1 MRLRKALVTVS
12 LILVA
17 KAVLIGWVA
26 CGRAEMIATP
36 SQIEAGATLMTATT
50 SATAA
55 ADPGPR
61 HHTLLRSVRMV
72 LTW

>member
-26 CGRAEMIATP
+26 CGRAEMIGAP
-36 SQIEAGATLMTATT
+36 PHFEASATLVTATT

-55 ADPGPR
+55 ADPRAGITPC
-61 HHTLLRSVRMV
+61 
-72 LTW
+72 